1 MPILTG
7 GEVNS
12 LIFVNMIAAQLINE
26 HLSPLRTTDSVE
38 AALAFMISQG
48 VTELPLIE
56 QKQLYN
62 YVRLQQ
68 LSGFAKEQ
76 SLGNAIVRNHFSPS
90 AQPNSHLYEL
100 VPMLAANE
108 LSLLAVTDAEG
119 NYQGIIEQKNIN
131 KHIAEGFTYRG
142 MGAILVLVMDDRD
155 FAPSQLAR
163 WIEEN
168 GAKMLGIM
176 INHAEQGK
184 LRINV
189 KLNTTVVRGIMA
201 TLERQNVRVEHVFMA
216 EDHDENDTK
225 AFDVVFKFFDI

>member
-1 MPILTG
+1 
-7 GEVNS
+7 
-12 LIFVNMIAAQLINE
+12 MIASQLINE

-68 LSGFAKEQ
+68 LSGLPKEQ
-76 SLGNAIVRNHFSPS
+76 SLGDAIAKNPFTPS
-90 AQPNSHLYEL
+90 AQNNNHLYEL

-119 NYQGIIEQKNIN
+119 MYQGIIEQKSIN
-131 KHIAEGFTYRG
+131 KLISESFTYRG
-142 MGAILVLVMDDRD
+142 MGAILVLRMDDRD
-155 FAPSQLAR
+155 FAPSLLAR

-168 GAKMLGIM
+168 GAKMLGMM
-176 INHAEQGK
+176 INHAEQGQ
-184 LRINV
+184 LRIHV

-201 TLERQNVRVEHVFMA
+201 TLERQHVKVEHVFMA
-216 EDHDENDTK
+216 EDHDENDSK

>member
-1 MPILTG
+1 
-7 GEVNS
+7 
-12 LIFVNMIAAQLINE
+12 MIASQLINE

-68 LSGFAKEQ
+68 LSGLPKEQ
-76 SLGNAIVRNHFSPS
+76 SLGDAIAKNPFTPS
-90 AQPNSHLYEL
+90 AQSNNHLYEL

-119 NYQGIIEQKNIN
+119 MFQGIIEQKSIN
-131 KHIAEGFTYRG
+131 KLISESFTYRG
-142 MGAILVLVMDDRD
+142 MGAILVLRMDDRD
-155 FAPSQLAR
+155 FAPSLLAR

-168 GAKMLGIM
+168 GAKMLGMM
-176 INHAEQGK
+176 INHAEQGQ
-184 LRINV
+184 LRIHV

-201 TLERQNVRVEHVFMA
+201 TLERQHVKVEHVFMA
-216 EDHDENDTK
+216 EDHDENDSK

>member
-1 MPILTG
+1 
-7 GEVNS
+7 
-12 LIFVNMIAAQLINE
+12 
-26 HLSPLRTTDSVE
+26 VE

-68 LSGFAKEQ
+68 LSGLPKEQ
-76 SLGNAIVRNHFSPS
+76 SLGDAIAKNPFTPS
-90 AQPNSHLYEL
+90 AQSNNHLYEL

-119 NYQGIIEQKNIN
+119 MYQGIIEQKSIN
-131 KHIAEGFTYRG
+131 KLISESFTYRG
-142 MGAILVLVMDDRD
+142 MGAILVLRMDDRD
-155 FAPSQLAR
+155 FAPSLLAR

-168 GAKMLGIM
+168 GAKMLGMM
-176 INHAEQGK
+176 INHAEQGQ
-184 LRINV
+184 LRIHV

-201 TLERQNVRVEHVFMA
+201 TLERQHVKVEHVFMA
-216 EDHDENDTK
+216 EDHDENDSK

>member
-1 MPILTG
+1 
-7 GEVNS
+7 
-12 LIFVNMIAAQLINE
+12 MIASQLINE
-26 HLSPLRTTDSVE
+26 HLSPLRTTDSVD

-68 LSGFAKEQ
+68 LSGFPKEQ
-76 SLGNAIVRNHFSPS
+76 SLGDAIAKNPFPPS
-90 AQPNSHLYEL
+90 AMGQSHLYEL

-108 LSLLAVTDAEG
+108 LSILAVTDADG
-119 NYQGIIEQKNIN
+119 QYQGIIEQKSIN
-131 KHIAEGFTYRG
+131 KLIADSFTYRG
-142 MGAILVLVMDDRD
+142 MGAILVLRMSDRD

-168 GAKMLGIM
+168 GAKLLGIM
-176 INHAEQGK
+176 INHADQGQ

-189 KLNTTVVRGIMA
+189 KLNTTTVKPILA
-201 TLERQNVRVEHVFMA
+201 TLERQSIVVEHVFMA
-216 EDHDENDTK
+216 EDHDENDSK

>member
-1 MPILTG
+1 
-7 GEVNS
+7 
-12 LIFVNMIAAQLINE
+12 MIASQLINE

-68 LSGFAKEQ
+68 LSGLPKEQ
-76 SLGNAIVRNHFSPS
+76 SLGDAIAKNPFTPS
-90 AQPNSHLYEL
+90 AQSNNHLYEL

-119 NYQGIIEQKNIN
+119 MYQGIIEQKSIN
-131 KHIAEGFTYRG
+131 KLISESFTYRG
-142 MGAILVLVMDDRD
+142 MGAILVLRMDDRD
-155 FAPSQLAR
+155 FAPSLLAR

-168 GAKMLGIM
+168 GAKMLGMM
-176 INHAEQGK
+176 INHAEQGQ
-184 LRINV
+184 LRIHV

-201 TLERQNVRVEHVFMA
+201 TLERQHVKVEHVFMA
-216 EDHDENDTK
+216 EDHDENHSK

>member
-1 MPILTG
+1 
-7 GEVNS
+7 
-12 LIFVNMIAAQLINE
+12 
-26 HLSPLRTTDSVE
+26 
-38 AALAFMISQG
+38 LAFMISQG

-68 LSGFAKEQ
+68 LSGLPKEQ
-76 SLGNAIVRNHFSPS
+76 SLGDAIAKNPFTPS
-90 AQPNSHLYEL
+90 AQSNNHLYEL

-119 NYQGIIEQKNIN
+119 MFQGIIEQKSIN
-131 KHIAEGFTYRG
+131 KLISESFTYRG
-142 MGAILVLVMDDRD
+142 MGAILVLRMDDRD
-155 FAPSQLAR
+155 FAPSLLAR

-168 GAKMLGIM
+168 GAKMLGMM
-176 INHAEQGK
+176 INHAEQGQ
-184 LRINV
+184 LRIHV

-201 TLERQNVRVEHVFMA
+201 TLERQHVKVEHVFMA
-216 EDHDENDTK
+216 EDHDENDSK

>member
-1 MPILTG
+1 M
-7 GEVNS
+7 
-12 LIFVNMIAAQLINE
+12 
-26 HLSPLRTTDSVE
+26 
-38 AALAFMISQG
+38 AFMISQG

-68 LSGFAKEQ
+68 LSGLPKEQ
-76 SLGNAIVRNHFSPS
+76 SLGDAIAKNPFTPS
-90 AQPNSHLYEL
+90 AQSNNHLYEL

-119 NYQGIIEQKNIN
+119 MFQGIIEQKSIN
-131 KHIAEGFTYRG
+131 KLISESFTYRG
-142 MGAILVLVMDDRD
+142 MGAILVLRMDDRD
-155 FAPSQLAR
+155 FAPSLLAR

-168 GAKMLGIM
+168 GAKMLGMM
-176 INHAEQGK
+176 INHAEQGQ
-184 LRINV
+184 LRIHV

-201 TLERQNVRVEHVFMA
+201 TLERQHVKVEHVFMA
-216 EDHDENDTK
+216 EDHDENDSK

>member
-1 MPILTG
+1 
-7 GEVNS
+7 
-12 LIFVNMIAAQLINE
+12 MIASQLINE

-68 LSGFAKEQ
+68 LSGLPKEQ
-76 SLGNAIVRNHFSPS
+76 SLGDAIAKNPFTPS
-90 AQPNSHLYEL
+90 AQSNNHLYEL

-119 NYQGIIEQKNIN
+119 MYQGIIEQKSIN
-131 KHIAEGFTYRG
+131 KLISESFTYRG
-142 MGAILVLVMDDRD
+142 MGAILVLRMDDRD
-155 FAPSQLAR
+155 FAPSLLAR

-168 GAKMLGIM
+168 GAKMLGMM
-176 INHAEQGK
+176 INHAEQGQ
-184 LRINV
+184 LRIHV

-201 TLERQNVRVEHVFMA
+201 TLERQYVKVEHVFMA
-216 EDHDENDTK
+216 EDHDENDSK

>member
-1 MPILTG
+1 M
-7 GEVNS
+7 
-12 LIFVNMIAAQLINE
+12 
-26 HLSPLRTTDSVE
+26 
-38 AALAFMISQG
+38 AFMISQG

-68 LSGFAKEQ
+68 LSGLPKEQ
-76 SLGNAIVRNHFSPS
+76 SLGDAIAKNPFTPS
-90 AQPNSHLYEL
+90 AQSNNHLYEL

-119 NYQGIIEQKNIN
+119 LYQGIIEQKSIN
-131 KHIAEGFTYRG
+131 KLISESFTYRG
-142 MGAILVLVMDDRD
+142 MGAILVLRMDDRD
-155 FAPSQLAR
+155 FAPSLLAR

-168 GAKMLGIM
+168 GAKMLGMM
-176 INHAEQGK
+176 INHAEQGQ
-184 LRINV
+184 LRIHV

-201 TLERQNVRVEHVFMA
+201 TLERQHVKVEHVFMA
-216 EDHDENDTK
+216 EDHDENDSK

>member
-1 MPILTG
+1 
-7 GEVNS
+7 
-12 LIFVNMIAAQLINE
+12 
-26 HLSPLRTTDSVE
+26 SVE

-68 LSGFAKEQ
+68 LSGLPKEQ
-76 SLGNAIVRNHFSPS
+76 SLGDAIAKNPFTPS
-90 AQPNSHLYEL
+90 AQSNNHLYEL

-119 NYQGIIEQKNIN
+119 MYQGIIEQKSIN
-131 KHIAEGFTYRG
+131 KLISESFTYRG
-142 MGAILVLVMDDRD
+142 MGAILVLRMDDRD
-155 FAPSQLAR
+155 FAPSLLAR

-168 GAKMLGIM
+168 GAKMLGMM
-176 INHAEQGK
+176 INHAEQGQ
-184 LRINV
+184 LRIHV

-201 TLERQNVRVEHVFMA
+201 TLERQHVKVEHVFMA
-216 EDHDENDTK
+216 EDHDENDSK

>member
-1 MPILTG
+1 M
-7 GEVNS
+7 
-12 LIFVNMIAAQLINE
+12 
-26 HLSPLRTTDSVE
+26 
-38 AALAFMISQG
+38 AFMISQG

-76 SLGNAIVRNHFSPS
+76 SLGDAIARNHFSPS

-119 NYQGIIEQKNIN
+119 NYQGIIEQKSIN
-131 KHIAEGFTYRG
+131 KHISDSFTYRG

-168 GAKMLGIM
+168 GAKMLGMM

-184 LRINV
+184 LRIHV

>member
-1 MPILTG
+1 
-7 GEVNS
+7 
-12 LIFVNMIAAQLINE
+12 
-26 HLSPLRTTDSVE
+26 
-38 AALAFMISQG
+38 LAFMISQG

-68 LSGFAKEQ
+68 LSGLPKEQ
-76 SLGNAIVRNHFSPS
+76 SLGDAIAKNPFTPS
-90 AQPNSHLYEL
+90 AQSNNHLYEL

-119 NYQGIIEQKNIN
+119 MYQGIIEQKSIN
-131 KHIAEGFTYRG
+131 KLISESFTYRG
-142 MGAILVLVMDDRD
+142 MGAILVLRMDDRD
-155 FAPSQLAR
+155 FAPSLLAR

-168 GAKMLGIM
+168 GAKMLGMM
-176 INHAEQGK
+176 INHAEQGQ
-184 LRINV
+184 LRIHV

-201 TLERQNVRVEHVFMA
+201 TLERQHVKVEHVFMA
-216 EDHDENDTK
+216 EDHDENDSK

>member
-1 MPILTG
+1 M
-7 GEVNS
+7 
-12 LIFVNMIAAQLINE
+12 
-26 HLSPLRTTDSVE
+26 
-38 AALAFMISQG
+38 AFMISQG

-68 LSGFAKEQ
+68 LSGLPKEQ
-76 SLGNAIVRNHFSPS
+76 SLGDAIAKNPFTPS
-90 AQPNSHLYEL
+90 AQSNNHLYEL

-119 NYQGIIEQKNIN
+119 MYQGIIEQKSIN
-131 KHIAEGFTYRG
+131 KLISESFTYRG
-142 MGAILVLVMDDRD
+142 MGAILVLRMDDRD
-155 FAPSQLAR
+155 FAPSLLAR

-168 GAKMLGIM
+168 GAKMLGMM
-176 INHAEQGK
+176 INHAEQGH
-184 LRINV
+184 LRIHV

-201 TLERQNVRVEHVFMA
+201 TLERQHVKVEHVFMA
-216 EDHDENDTK
+216 EDHDENDSK

>member
-1 MPILTG
+1 
-7 GEVNS
+7 
-12 LIFVNMIAAQLINE
+12 
-26 HLSPLRTTDSVE
+26 VE

-68 LSGFAKEQ
+68 LSGLPKEQ
-76 SLGNAIVRNHFSPS
+76 SLGDAIAKNPFTPS
-90 AQPNSHLYEL
+90 AQSNNHLYEL

-119 NYQGIIEQKNIN
+119 MFQGIIEQKSIN
-131 KHIAEGFTYRG
+131 KLISESFTYRG
-142 MGAILVLVMDDRD
+142 MGAILVLRMDDRD
-155 FAPSQLAR
+155 FAPSLLAR

-168 GAKMLGIM
+168 GAKMLGMM
-176 INHAEQGK
+176 INHAEQGQ
-184 LRINV
+184 LRIHV

-201 TLERQNVRVEHVFMA
+201 TLERQHVKVEHVFMA
-216 EDHDENDTK
+216 EDHDENDSK

>member
-1 MPILTG
+1 
-7 GEVNS
+7 
-12 LIFVNMIAAQLINE
+12 
-26 HLSPLRTTDSVE
+26 LSPLRTTDSVE

-68 LSGFAKEQ
+68 LSGLPKEQ
-76 SLGNAIVRNHFSPS
+76 SLGDAIAKNPFTPS
-90 AQPNSHLYEL
+90 AQSNNHLYEL

-119 NYQGIIEQKNIN
+119 MFQGIIEQKSIN
-131 KHIAEGFTYRG
+131 KLISESFTYRG
-142 MGAILVLVMDDRD
+142 MGAILVLRMDDRD
-155 FAPSQLAR
+155 FAPSLLAR

-168 GAKMLGIM
+168 GAKMLGMM
-176 INHAEQGK
+176 INHAEQGQ
-184 LRINV
+184 LRIHV

-201 TLERQNVRVEHVFMA
+201 TLERQHVKVEHVFMA
-216 EDHDENDTK
+216 EDHDENDSK

>member
-1 MPILTG
+1 M
-7 GEVNS
+7 
-12 LIFVNMIAAQLINE
+12 
-26 HLSPLRTTDSVE
+26 
-38 AALAFMISQG
+38 AFMISQG

-68 LSGFAKEQ
+68 LSGLPKEQ
-76 SLGNAIVRNHFSPS
+76 SLGDAIAKNPFTPS
-90 AQPNSHLYEL
+90 AQSNNHLYEL

-119 NYQGIIEQKNIN
+119 MYQGIIEQKSIN
-131 KHIAEGFTYRG
+131 KLISESFTYRG
-142 MGAILVLVMDDRD
+142 MGAILVLRMDDRD
-155 FAPSQLAR
+155 FAPSLLAR

-168 GAKMLGIM
+168 GAKMLGMM
-176 INHAEQGK
+176 IDHAEQGQ
-184 LRINV
+184 LRIHV

-201 TLERQNVRVEHVFMA
+201 TLERQHVKVEHVFMA
-216 EDHDENDTK
+216 EDHDENDSK

>member
-1 MPILTG
+1 
-7 GEVNS
+7 
-12 LIFVNMIAAQLINE
+12 MIASQLINE

-68 LSGFAKEQ
+68 LSGLNKEQ
-76 SLGNAIVRNHFSPS
+76 TLGDAIAKNHFTPS
-90 AQPNSHLYEL
+90 ARGNSHLYEL

-108 LSLLAVTDAEG
+108 LGLLAVTDAEG
-119 NYQGIIEQKNIN
+119 NYQGIIEQKSIN
-131 KHIAEGFTYRG
+131 KLISDSFTYRG
-142 MGAILVLVMDDRD
+142 MGAILVLLMDDRD

-168 GAKMLGIM
+168 GAKMLGMM

-189 KLNTTVVRGIMA
+189 KLNTTVVRGILA
-201 TLERQNVRVEHVFMA
+201 TLDRQHITVEHVFMA

>member
-1 MPILTG
+1 
-7 GEVNS
+7 
-12 LIFVNMIAAQLINE
+12 MIASQLINE

-68 LSGFAKEQ
+68 LSAWKKDLT
-76 SLGNAIVRNHFSPS
+76 LGDAIARNPFTPS
-90 AQPNSHLYEL
+90 AQNHSHLYEL
-100 VPMLAANE
+100 VPLLAANE

-119 NYQGIIEQKNIN
+119 NYQGIIEQKSIN
-131 KHIAEGFTYRG
+131 KQISDSFTYRG
-142 MGAILVLVMDDRD
+142 MGAILVLLIDDRD
-155 FAPSQLAR
+155 FAPSLLAR
-163 WIEEN
+163 YIEEN
-168 GAKMLGIM
+168 GAKMLGMM

-189 KLNTTVVRGIMA
+189 KLNTTVVKAILA
-201 TLERQNVRVEHVFMA
+201 TLERQHITVEHVFMA

-225 AFDVVFKFFDI
+225 AFDMVFKFFDL